1 MKVDIEKIIIKAIQS
16 KMSVYITDDSVSISP
31 WGGAEPT
38 QTELEPEPEPEP
50 KKPAPKKPAGKI
62 NIDMGKVKALRN
74 AGWSFDKIA
83 DEMGCSSQT
92 IANRLKE

>member
-1 MKVDIEKIIIKAIQS
+1 MKVDIEKIINKAIQS

-38 QTELEPEPEPEP
+38 QTELEPEPEPEHM
-50 KKPAPKKPAGKI
+50 KPAPKKANAKI
-62 NIDMGKVKALRN
+62 NIDMGKVKALRD